1 MAKRRPWT
9 RRQAQDRH
17 PRTGQKLHEL
27 TSAQLQQ
34 TLVTDA
40 LTGYETP
47 LPWFV
52 AACRRIAR
60 LDRISEDEAF
70 LRVRDEVTALG
81 GFLPGAPAGPRS
93 LP

>member
-1 MAKRRPWT
+1 MSRAQRRRRERAK
-9 RRQAQDRH
+9 DRH
-17 PRTGQKLHEL
+17 PRTGQRLSDL
-27 TSAQLQQ
+27 SSTQLQS

-60 LDRISEDEAF
+60 MDRISEDEAF
-70 LRVRDEVTALG
+70 TRVRDEVRSLG
-81 GFLPGAPAGPRS
+81 GFLPGAPSGPRP